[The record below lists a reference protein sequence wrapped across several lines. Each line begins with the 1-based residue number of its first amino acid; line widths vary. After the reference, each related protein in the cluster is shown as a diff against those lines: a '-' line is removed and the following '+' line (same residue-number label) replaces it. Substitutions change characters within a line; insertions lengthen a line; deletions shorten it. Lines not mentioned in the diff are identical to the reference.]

1 MTVLDRDDGLAN
13 SVMDDM
19 LQYCDQNGVLLV
31 RTLFSL
37 LFAL

>member
-1 MTVLDRDDGLAN
+1 MTVLERDDDLAN

-19 LQYCDQNGVLLV
+19 LQYRDQNGVLLV

-37 LFAL
+37 LFTL